1 MLGQTKNIAITNFF
15 GALHYFL
22 TIYIVSPHLAEF
34 MGESAIGLVF
44 AAGALLSL
52 LGFVLLPQ
60 ILKKIPLKRVAQI
73 LTVIQ
78 IGVLTALALS
88 NSILIVV
95 IAVILL
101 SAIPALIGYSLDVF
115 LEQATE
121 GEDNTGSS
129 RGFFIAVG
137 NIALVISPLAVGYI
151 LGDTNE
157 YGKIFALAA
166 ATLFPFLV
174 LLSTIIH
181 AKDVPK
187 KLETLSLRRTLRCL
201 MHSKDV
207 MLGASAHLVML
218 LFFSW
223 VGIYIPLYLH
233 TELGIA
239 WESLGWVFSV
249 MLLPY
254 LLLEFPIGIAADKW
268 FGEREIMMGG
278 FAIMGIALA
287 LVGFISIPLVTVFL
301 VAVLIST
308 RIGGAM
314 VEITTETY
322 FFKHVDGSDINSISL
337 FRMLR
342 PLGALI
348 GPLIG
353 SFVLLFISLQS
364 AFIVL
369 GAICLLGIPLAFF
382 IKDTR

>member
-22 TIYIVSPHLAEF
+22 TIYIISPHLADF

-44 AAGALLSL
+44 AAGALLSF
-52 LGFVLLPQ
+52 LGFILLPQ
-60 ILKKIPLKRVAQI
+60 ILKKIPLKQIAQI

-78 IGVLTALALS
+78 IGVLAALALS
-88 NSILIVV
+88 NSTLIVV

-101 SAIPALIGYSLDVF
+101 SAIPALIGYTLDVF

-166 ATLFPFLV
+166 ASLLPFLV

-181 AKDVPK
+181 AKNVPK
-187 KLETLSLRRTLRCL
+187 KLQTLSLRKTLKCL

-207 MLGASAHLVML
+207 MLGAGAHLVML

-287 LVGFISIPLVTVFL
+287 LVGFVSIPLVTMFL

>member
-22 TIYIVSPHLAEF
+22 TIFILSPHLAEF
-34 MGESAIGLVF
+34 MGEAAVGLVF
-44 AAGALLSL
+44 AGGALLSL
-52 LGFVLLPQ
+52 LGFMVLPQ
-60 ILKKIPLKRVAQI
+60 VLRKIPLKRVAQL

-78 IGVLTALALS
+78 IGTLVALALS
-88 NSILIVV
+88 NAIPIIVG
-95 IAVILL
+95 AVILL
-101 SAIPALIGYSLDVF
+101 SALPALIGYSLDVF

-121 GEDNTGSS
+121 GEENTGNV
-129 RGFFIAVG
+129 RGFFITVG
-137 NIALVISPLAVGYI
+137 NIALIISPLAIGYI
-151 LGDTNE
+151 LGDTNQYE
-157 YGKIFALAA
+157 KIFALAA
-166 ATLFPFLV
+166 ATLLPFLV
-174 LLSTIIH
+174 LLSTVIH
-181 AKDVPK
+181 AKDSPE
-187 KLETLSLRRTLRCL
+187 KLETLSLKKTLGCL
-201 MHSKDV
+201 VHSKDV
-207 MLGASAHLVML
+207 LLGAGAHLVML

-233 TELGIA
+233 TELGIP

-254 LLLEFPIGIAADKW
+254 LILEFPIGIAADKW

-278 FAIMGIALA
+278 FAVMGIALA
-287 LVGFISIPLVTVFL
+287 LIGFITIPLITTFL
-301 VAVLIST
+301 VAVLVST

-353 SFVLLFISLQS
+353 SFALLFVSLQGL
-364 AFIVL
+364 FIVL
-369 GAICLLGIPLAFF
+369 GALCFLGIPLAFF
-382 IKDTR
+382 LQDTR